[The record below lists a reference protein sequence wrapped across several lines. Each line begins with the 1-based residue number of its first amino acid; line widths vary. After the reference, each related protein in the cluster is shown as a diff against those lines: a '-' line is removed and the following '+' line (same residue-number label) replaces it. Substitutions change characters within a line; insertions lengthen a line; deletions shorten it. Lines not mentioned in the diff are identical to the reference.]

1 MARAERVTR
10 RELREDKFVE
20 SVTEV
25 YAFLKRNLQLIL
37 IAVAAVLVILI
48 AVGTYTYMRRKAE
61 ARASIQFGEAMKLF
75 QEAEDDWADQDKM
88 GKAADKY
95 KEAREKFREI
105 LQRYKGSSYADKSA
119 FYAAKSSFQ
128 LGEYDQ
134 ALKEFQD
141 LARKSDSPFGLY
153 AQQAIGKCYEQK
165 GELEKAA
172 REYDESKY
180 EKFRG
185 LPEYEFVLAEVTL
198 SRAICRERL
207 NQLPQAVK
215 EYERLTRMF
224 QDNLR
229 KAIDR
234 KSAQMIEMTEKLL
247 KRLFKESPPSQKI
260 LSLLEKAD
268 SLSRSGGHLE
278 ALKTYAEAMRQ
289 YRAEKERARALSLN
303 NYRRLVRRLDEIE
316 EFLKGLRDGDDRLN
330 RGQISS
336 ALSSY
341 QRVVGIDFAPGRDM
355 AEKAYL
361 KLKELKGRP
370 EASLGVRPLK

>member
-10 RELREDKFVE
+10 RDLKEDRFIE
-20 SVTEV
+20 TMAEV

-37 IAVAAVLVILI
+37 IAVAAVLVII
-48 AVGTYTYMRRKAE
+48 IGVGTYAYIKQKAE
-61 ARASIQFGEAMKLF
+61 TKASIQFGEAMKVF

-88 GKAADKY
+88 KEAANKY
-95 KEAREKFREI
+95 KEAREKFKAI
-105 LQRYKGSSYADKSA
+105 LRKYKGSSYADKAA

-165 GELEKAA
+165 GDLKGAV

-180 EKFRG
+180 ERFKK

-207 NQLPQAVK
+207 NQIPQAV
-215 EYERLTRMF
+215 EDYEKLTKMF
-224 QDNLR
+224 QDNLH

-234 KSAQMIEMTEKLL
+234 KSARMIETTKKLL
-247 KRLFKESPPSQKI
+247 KRLFKEAPPGQEI
-260 LSLLEKAD
+260 LSVLERGD
-268 SLSRSGGHLE
+268 SLSRSGRHFE
-278 ALKTYAEAMRQ
+278 ALKTYVEALRR
-289 YRAEKERARALSLN
+289 YRAEKEGARAISLN
-303 NYRRLVRRLDEIE
+303 NYRRLVRRLSQME
-316 EFLKGLRDGDDRLN
+316 EFLKDIKDGDGRLSK
-330 RGQISS
+330 GQISS

-341 QRVVGIDFAPGRDM
+341 QKAVGIDFAPGRDI

-361 KLKELKGRP
+361 KLSELRGRA
-370 EASLGVRPLK
+370 EVTLGVQPSK

>member
-1 MARAERVTR
+1 MARAERIDR
-10 RELREDKFVE
+10 RDLKEDKFIE
-20 SVTEV
+20 TMAEV

-37 IAVAAVLVILI
+37 IAVAAALVILI
-48 AVGTYTYMRRKAE
+48 AVGTYVYMRQKAE
-61 ARASIQFGEAMKLF
+61 TRASIQFGEAMKLF

-88 GKAADKY
+88 KEAADKY
-95 KEAREKFREI
+95 KEAREKFKAI
-105 LQRYKGSSYADKSA
+105 LRRYKSSSYADKAA

-141 LARKSDSPFGLY
+141 LAEKSDSPFGLY

-165 GELEKAA
+165 GDLEKAV

-185 LPEYEFVLAEVTL
+185 LPEYDFVLSEVTL

-207 NQLPQAVK
+207 NQTSQAIGD
-215 EYERLTRMF
+215 YERLTRMF

-234 KSAQMIEMTEKLL
+234 KSAQMVKGAKKLL

-260 LSLLEKAD
+260 LVILEEAD
-268 SLSRSGGHLE
+268 SLSRSGRHFE
-278 ALKTYAEAMRQ
+278 ALKTYAEALRR
-289 YRAEKERARALSLN
+289 YRAEKEGTRAISLN
-303 NYRRLVRRLDEIE
+303 NYRRLVRRLSEME
-316 EFLKGLRDGDDRLN
+316 EFLKDLRDGDEKLDK
-330 RGQISS
+330 GQISS

-341 QRVVGIDFAPGRDM
+341 QKAVGIEFAPGRDI
-355 AEKAYL
+355 AEKAYM
-361 KLKELKGRP
+361 KLSELKGKS
-370 EASLGVRPLK
+370 EAPVGIRPLK